1 MCLKREENGQACHA
15 CRQRVA
21 IESLLT
27 IGQSR
32 TSCTLAC
39 SPLSDNE
46 NSNQSWQSPEAETL
60 TPPPS
65 EAGSLSP
72 SQLQNDDSSD
82 LFGPNGFTSLPK
94 KTSKLAQV
102 TKIKDYVEKIRM
114 QMLSEKRSNLAVV
127 I

>member
-1 MCLKREENGQACHA
+1 MCLKREENGEACQD

-39 SPLSDNE
+39 SPLNDE
-46 NSNQSWQSPEAETL
+46 NSSQSWQNPGTL

-72 SQLQNDDSSD
+72 PQLQSDDSCD

-94 KTSKLAQV
+94 SKTSKLAQV
-102 TKIKDYVEKIRM
+102 LVTD
-114 QMLSEKRSNLAVV
+114 L
-127 I
+127 